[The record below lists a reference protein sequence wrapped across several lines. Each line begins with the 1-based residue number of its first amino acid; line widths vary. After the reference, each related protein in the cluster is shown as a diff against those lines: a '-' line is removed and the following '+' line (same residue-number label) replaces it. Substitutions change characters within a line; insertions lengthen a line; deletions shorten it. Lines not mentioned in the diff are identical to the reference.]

1 MDKIELWTF
10 YLLDQDLESSA
21 STSAVSDLVADNA
34 IETEANDDCDDL
46 HGGEEDG
53 DLLEDAQLGG
63 EEEEEEEKAGLH
75 REDDGDR
82 DVGDGKCQ
90 LGLLLLR

>member
-1 MDKIELWTF
+1 MSACSPSFSDFVTNDTIEA
-10 YLLDQDLESSA
+10 E
-21 STSAVSDLVADNA
+21 AD
-34 IETEANDDCDDL
+34 DDCDDL

-90 LGLLLLR
+90 PGLLLLRWPQLQLVEQGAE